1 MNSTQIELINKLRRN
16 SKSEYSR
23 RWSFKQKK
31 EQEKNNIQTY
41 KVLKLGERLEA
52 KNVDAFINNIK
63 KKKIQES
70 A

>member
-63 KKKIQES
+63 KKKILES